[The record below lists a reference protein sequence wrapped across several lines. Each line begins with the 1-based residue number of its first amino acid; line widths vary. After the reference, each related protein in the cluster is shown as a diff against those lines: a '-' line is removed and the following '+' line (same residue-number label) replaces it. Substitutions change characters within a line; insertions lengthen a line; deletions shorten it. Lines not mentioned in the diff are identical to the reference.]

1 MKVSLPLLLMLCACR
16 TPPAAPPPPVEA
28 PPPRAV
34 AKRSEPSRAVA
45 VTLDDLPLGD
55 IGRYTDDAERHRT
68 VEKLAGLIKERRLPV
83 TGFFIMSHHARHPS
97 LLPVW
102 RDAGVRLGNHT
113 WSHPSPNRVSI
124 ETYLAD
130 LERGHRAVAALAPP
144 GGRVP
149 FRHPYLDEGFLP
161 EKRAAI
167 QEKVRELGSVEVP
180 VTIDT
185 SDWLYARGYLDA
197 RHQGDRRR
205 AELYRRSWRWNI
217 EESTLI
223 AELLARELFGRE
235 PPQILLLHAN
245 ALNADHLGQALDW
258 LAGRGY
264 RFVSLEEALADPA
277 YREPDR
283 STSPT
288 GDSRWLR
295 LLRSR
300 KLRRRGPLHKAE
312 QPR

>member
-1 MKVSLPLLLMLCACR
+1 MLVGCQA
-16 TPPAAPPPPVEA
+16 PAPPP
-28 PPPRAV
+28 V
-34 AKRSEPSRAVA
+34 AQKKAQARQKHKEPKRAVA

-55 IGRYTDDAERHRT
+55 IGRYKNDAERRRA

-83 TGFFIMSHHARHPS
+83 TGFFIMSKHARHPS
-97 LLPVW
+97 LMTFW
-102 RDAGVRLGNHT
+102 RDAGVKLGNHT
-113 WSHPSPNRVSI
+113 WSHPNPNRVGI

-130 LERGHRAVAALAPP
+130 LERGHRAVAALA
-144 GGRVP
+144 GKRKIP
-149 FRHPYLDEGFLP
+149 FRHPYLYEGFLP

-167 QEKVRELGSVEVP
+167 QNKVRELGSVEAP

-185 SDWLYARGYLDA
+185 LDWLYARGYLDA
-197 RHQGDRRR
+197 RHKGDARK

-217 EESTLI
+217 EESTLV

-258 LAGRGY
+258 LARRGY
-264 RFVSLEEALADPA
+264 RFISLEEALEDPA

-300 KLRRRGPLHKAE
+300 KLARRSTR
-312 QPR
+312 